1 VSTHDHQTETDA
13 RESPPR
19 VELYVR
25 SLEPSEARDEQER
38 VIERLR
44 ELDDE
49 GRIRAAETVL
59 CGECVCPM
67 SAGSDGDI
75 GSHLLRRYEA
85 FKDWA
90 TNHGR
95 TLAGFEERH
104 TESVLT
110 GTTLTELVF
119 PRLTLAEYRDGRL
132 SYVAPST
139 DGTETTTVA
148 DRLETY

>member
-1 VSTHDHQTETDA
+1 MTDT

-25 SLEPSEARDEQER
+25 SLEPSGARDKQER

-44 ELDDE
+44 ELDDD

-59 CGECVCPM
+59 CGDCVCPT
-67 SAGSDGDI
+67 SAGSDDDI

-85 FKDWA
+85 FKGWA
-90 TNHGR
+90 TEQDR
-95 TLAGFEERH
+95 TLVGFEERH

-119 PRLTLAEYRDGRL
+119 PRLTLAEYRNGQL
-132 SYVAPST
+132 AYVAPST
-139 DGTETTTVA
+139 DGTETTTVT
-148 DRLETY
+148 DRLDTY